1 VPAQR
6 AGEGCETIKGIFM
19 ARVTV
24 EDCLS
29 QVENRFHLVLIA
41 AKLARRLALG
51 SVEAIV
57 PWENHKPTV
66 IALQSIAKFGVMAA
80 LEPVAPVESSED
92 PTESEI

>member
-1 VPAQR
+1 
-6 AGEGCETIKGIFM
+6 M

-29 QVENRFHLVLIA
+29 QVENRFHLVLLA

-51 SVEAIV
+51 SVEAVV

-66 IALQSIAKFGVMAA
+66 IALQSIAKVGILAA
-80 LEPVAPVESSED
+80 LEPVSPVASSED
-92 PTESEI
+92 PIKSDS